1 MRTATELRV
10 PVVPQ
15 GARTGLSGAANA
27 SDGCIVLSLVKMD
40 RILEINPVDRIAVVE
55 PGVVNATLSRA
66 VGEHGLYY
74 PPDPSSWETCT
85 IGGNIG
91 TASGGLC
98 CVKYGV
104 TAEYVLGLDVVLA
117 DGRLL
122 TTGRRTAKGVAG
134 LRPDPALRRLRGQPR
149 HRRPGRP
156 RPEARSRPSSWS
168 LAAEFASAAAAC
180 DAVCRI
186 MEGGHVPSLLELMDR
201 TTVKAVND
209 MANMGLPETT
219 EALLLA
225 AFDTPDP
232 AADLAAVGALCEAAG
247 ATQVVPAEDAAESEL
262 LLQARRLSL
271 TALEAVKGTTMIDDV
286 CVPRS
291 RLARDA
297 RRRRPRSPRST
308 SLTIGVCAH
317 AGDGNTHP
325 TVCFDAADPDES
337 RRARESFDEIMALG
351 LELGG
356 TITGEHGV
364 GVLKKEWLARET
376 RPGGRGDAARHQGGL
391 RPAGPPEPG
400 QAVLTRA
407 WGARRAA
414 PALRRL
420 TPRPCDSSRRP
431 RVAQPQ
437 VVGRGRGEQLGQA
450 VVDAEPLGLGARRDH
465 PQGPLQPGGHRRRR
479 GLQERVAVGRAQ
491 RHQDDAAAVDLRRPD
506 PHVAVPARPEHP
518 LHQEFAGERPVHRVV
533 GADVEGDVDGV
544 RVVGAVGE
552 PGRDGDAALGRQDQF
567 ELQLAFHHGVHV
579 GAFLSL
585 LRGPAERARTRR
597 EREAAGALRDFAESF
612 FAEVRASRCV
622 DARGSV
628 PGKGSE
634 PRDRPVGCGGLIDV
648 EPQTDPRADTGRR
661 T

>member
-1 MRTATELRV
+1 MSSALIEALRAGLPADAVLTDPDVTSSYAHDMASFCAAGTPAVVVLPRTVEHVQHVMRTATELRV

-15 GARTGLSGAANA
+15 GARTGLSGGANA
-27 SDGCIVLSLVKMD
+27 SDGCVVLSLVKMD
-40 RILEINPVDRIAVVE
+40 RVLEINPVDRVAVVE

-66 VGEHGLYY
+66 VAEHGLAY

-122 TTGRRTAKGVAG
+122 RTGRRTAKGVAG
-134 LRPDPALRRLRGQPR
+134 YDLTRLFVGSEGSLGIVVRAILALKPQP
-149 HRRPGRP
+149 PQQLV
-156 RPEARSRPSSWS
+156 

-180 DAVCRI
+180 DAVCKI

-201 TTVKAVND
+201 TTIRAVNSL
-209 MANMGLPETT
+209 ARMGLPETT

-291 RLARDA
+291 RLGDMLDGVERIADKYA
-297 RRRRPRSPRST
+297 
-308 SLTIGVCAH
+308 LTIGVCAH

-364 GVLKKEWLARET
+364 GVLKKEWLARELGPVGVEMQ
-376 RPGGRGDAARHQGGL
+376 RAVKAAF
-391 RPAGPPEPG
+391 
-400 QAVLTRA
+400 
-407 WGARRAA
+407 
-414 PALRRL
+414 
-420 TPRPCDSSRRP
+420 
-431 RVAQPQ
+431 
-437 VVGRGRGEQLGQA
+437 
-450 VVDAEPLGLGARRDH
+450 
-465 PQGPLQPGGHRRRR
+465 
-479 GLQERVAVGRAQ
+479 
-491 RHQDDAAAVDLRRPD
+491 D
-506 PHVAVPARPEHP
+506 PHH
-518 LHQEFAGERPVHRVV
+518 
-533 GADVEGDVDGV
+533 
-544 RVVGAVGE
+544 
-552 PGRDGDAALGRQDQF
+552 
-567 ELQLAFHHGVHV
+567 
-579 GAFLSL
+579 L
-585 LRGPAERARTRR
+585 LN
-597 EREAAGALRDFAESF
+597 
-612 FAEVRASRCV
+612 
-622 DARGSV
+622 
-628 PGKGSE
+628 PGK
-634 PRDRPVGCGGLIDV
+634 LF
-648 EPQTDPRADTGRR
+648 
-661 T
+661 

>member
-1 MRTATELRV
+1 MSRIEAPRDQDTGTLLDRLRAGLPAEAVLTDPDVTVSYANDMASFCPSGTPAVVVLPRTVEQVQHVMRVATELRL

-27 SDGCIVLSLVKMD
+27 SEGCIVLSLVRMD
-40 RILEINPVDRIAVVE
+40 RILEISPVDRIAVVE
-55 PGVVNATLSRA
+55 PGVVNAALSRA
-66 VGEHGLYY
+66 VNEHGLYY

-117 DGRLL
+117 DGRLMS
-122 TTGRRTAKGVAG
+122 TGRRTAKGVAG
-134 LRPDPALRRLRGQPR
+134 YDLTRLFVGSEGSLGIVVKAVLALK
-149 HRRPGRP
+149 P
-156 RPEARSRPSSWS
+156 RPPQQLV

-186 MEGGHVPSLLELMDR
+186 MAGGHVPSLLELMDR

-209 MANMGLPETT
+209 LAHMGLPETT

-225 AFDTPDP
+225 AFDTADP

-291 RLARDA
+291 RLGEMLEGVERIGAKYG
-297 RRRRPRSPRST
+297 
-308 SLTIGVCAH
+308 LTIGVCAH

-325 TVCFDAADPDES
+325 TVCFDAQDADES

-364 GVLKKEWLARET
+364 GVLKKEWLARE
-376 RPGGRGDAARHQGGL
+376 L
-391 RPAGPPEPG
+391 GPVGVEM
-400 QAVLTRA
+400 QRAVKTA
-407 WGARRAA
+407 F
-414 PALRRL
+414 
-420 TPRPCDSSRRP
+420 D
-431 RVAQPQ
+431 
-437 VVGRGRGEQLGQA
+437 
-450 VVDAEPLGLGARRDH
+450 PLGL
-465 PQGPLQPGGHRRRR
+465 LN
-479 GLQERVAVGRAQ
+479 
-491 RHQDDAAAVDLRRPD
+491 
-506 PHVAVPARPEHP
+506 
-518 LHQEFAGERPVHRVV
+518 
-533 GADVEGDVDGV
+533 
-544 RVVGAVGE
+544 
-552 PGRDGDAALGRQDQF
+552 
-567 ELQLAFHHGVHV
+567 
-579 GAFLSL
+579 
-585 LRGPAERARTRR
+585 
-597 EREAAGALRDFAESF
+597 
-612 FAEVRASRCV
+612 
-622 DARGSV
+622 
-628 PGKGSE
+628 PGK
-634 PRDRPVGCGGLIDV
+634 LF
-648 EPQTDPRADTGRR
+648 
-661 T
+661 